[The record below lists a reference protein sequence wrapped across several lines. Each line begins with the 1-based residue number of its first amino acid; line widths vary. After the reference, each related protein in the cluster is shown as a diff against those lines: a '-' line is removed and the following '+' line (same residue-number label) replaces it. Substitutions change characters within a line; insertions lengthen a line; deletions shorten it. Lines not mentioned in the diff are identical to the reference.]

1 MTLCQIFWRLDL
13 GSQAV
18 LTWRHVYLNL
28 IVPWHVIH
36 NKPDPACTYPS
47 THSFTCLLHYLAEKH
62 SILCPD
68 GIEIVAANGKD
79 NCIDP
84 DLLAASFPATASW
97 QEAETHSPWLWCC
110 SCTQTLPWWATRE
123 TITRVPMMITLTMEL
138 DTFFLEVGHWVTWPK
153 TPGLLVPANPLTRHL
168 CLWVR
173 TATSLPCI
181 GWSFF
186 SVSGDIKWQTVG
198 RRVTFTANVFI
209 SSHYNQLTL
218 PPFHLIK
225 GTLHQQIS
233 FDLLF
238 WEEKLT

>member
-36 NKPDPACTYPS
+36 DKPDPACTYPS

-68 GIEIVAANGKD
+68 GSEIVAANGKD

-110 SCTQTLPWWATRE
+110 SCTQTLPWWAARK
-123 TITRVPMMITLTMEL
+123 TITRVPSAVAMTITPTMEL
-138 DTFFLEVGHWVTWPK
+138 DTFFLELSHTTQDSGVSCSRKPS
-153 TPGLLVPANPLTRHL
+153 LTRDL
-168 CLWVR
+168 CLWVDGPLR
-173 TATSLPCI
+173 LCPALVLLL
-181 GWSFF
+181 
-186 SVSGDIKWQTVG
+186 SVRW
-198 RRVTFTANVFI
+198 
-209 SSHYNQLTL
+209 H
-218 PPFHLIK
+218 
-225 GTLHQQIS
+225 
-233 FDLLF
+233 
-238 WEEKLT
+238 